1 MRRHDRHCRR
11 AARLAL
17 ALALA
22 PAAITAALA
31 DDAAPTPRLDGG
43 GIGGTAD
50 ASPDDAAN
58 ANDTGEALSLPKLVV
73 TGTRE
78 ELKESLSPGSVSVVY
93 PDDVR
98 GEHKSLPDLLDQI
111 PGVYVRR
118 VAGSGQYTTTSVRG
132 STGPQVNVY
141 VDGVPMNLGGYGAVD
156 LSTLPMSNVERVE
169 IYRGYVP
176 ANLAGAP
183 IGGAINI
190 VTKKPDGVHGG
201 VSYGMRS
208 WGGRQASTNASAP
221 VGDGNIL
228 LGIGTESSD
237 GDFRYKH
244 LTMEDFR
251 TTPSATASA
260 KNLPINRKRM
270 NNSYDK
276 QDFLGKYQDDTW
288 TAKWAYNYINRMLPG
303 QVGSCTGTACT
314 PSIAT
319 YGIDLPYSALNIARQ
334 QKVAQHD
341 GLIGW
346 HGAVDDLDLNL
357 GINYLNQTKSFRNL
371 DWKATSQAPFIAWT
385 RHQTNRIGATAN
397 ASYKLGDSQLLEFFA
412 DANREELG
420 ITGNDVTSTDA
431 LSRYSRK
438 MTHLQLQDTIT
449 LGFLDDLQVS
459 PVVRVDRAD
468 GLNASTYNVPQ
479 DKGWKP
485 TQGVG
490 LKKQVGEEW
499 TLRGTWGTY
508 NRFPT
513 FYELFGDGIWVR
525 PNPGINAN
533 YPPPIRERS
542 RQYDFGPSWRG
553 NLIGDLDGNLGVTY
567 FKRKVEDAVGFLRTA
582 NGSIPTRAGDT
593 RFTGAEVEGGLAWG
607 KRADWQFAV
616 TRQEGKWTSPA
627 PSVYLYRN
635 PTKVTDIPDLTA
647 SSRFNL
653 HFLDG
658 DLTTFADFKYIGRV
672 YVLGVLGDY
681 EEHLATVGLGMRARL
696 PLGFEVTAG
705 VDDITNAG
713 PNQRRMPQAYNMRK
727 YVMDRNVMYP
737 GEGRTFYGTLAW
749 KF

>member
-1 MRRHDRHCRR
+1 MKGHDRHCRR

-22 PAAITAALA
+22 PAAFAAARA
-31 DDAAPTPRLDGG
+31 D
-43 GIGGTAD
+43 
-50 ASPDDAAN
+50 
-58 ANDTGEALSLPKLVV
+58 DTGEAQTLPRLVV

-78 ELKESLSPGSVSVVY
+78 ELKEALSPGSVSVVY
-93 PDDVR
+93 PDDVK

-118 VAGSGQYTTTSVRG
+118 VAGNGQYTTASIRG

-169 IYRGYVP
+169 VYRGYVP

-201 VSYGMRS
+201 VSFGMRS
-208 WGGRQASTNASAP
+208 YGGRQASTNASAP
-221 VGDGNIL
+221 LGDGSIL
-228 LGIGTESSD
+228 LGFGTESSD
-237 GDFRYKH
+237 GDFRYKN
-244 LTMEDFR
+244 LTQEDR
-251 TTPSATASA
+251 RNYSGLASGNALANATPL
-260 KNLPINRKRM
+260 KRKRM

-288 TAKWAYNYINRMLPG
+288 TAKWAYNYINRMLPT
-303 QVGSCTGTACT
+303 QTGSCSGSACS
-314 PSIAT
+314 PGINT
-319 YGIDLPYSALNIARQ
+319 YGIDLPYTTYNVPRR

-357 GINYLNQTKSFRNL
+357 GVNYLNQDKSFRNL

-385 RHQTNRIGATAN
+385 KYQTNRIGATAN

-420 ITGNDVTSTDA
+420 ITGNDTAGTGA

-468 GLNASTYNVPQ
+468 GLNASTYNIPQ

-525 PNPGINAN
+525 PNPGIRAD
-533 YPPPIRERS
+533 YPPPIRERN

-553 NLIGDLDGNLGVTY
+553 NLVGDLGGNLSVTY
-567 FKRKVEDAVGFLRTA
+567 FKRKVEDAVGFMRTA

-593 RFTGAEVEGGLAWG
+593 RFTGVEVEGGLAWG

-616 TRQEGKWTSPA
+616 TRQEGKWTSPS
-627 PSVYLYRN
+627 PSVYLYRH
-635 PTKVTDIPDLTA
+635 PTKVADIPDLTA
-647 SSRFNL
+647 SSRLNL

-672 YVLGVLGDY
+672 YVLGSNYDDY

-705 VDDITNAG
+705 VDDIANAG
-713 PNQRRMPQAYNMRK
+713 PNQRMMPQAYYARNGVR
-727 YVMDRNVMYP
+727 YVLDRNVMYP
-737 GEGRTFYGTLAW
+737 GEGRTFYGTVAW

>member
-1 MRRHDRHCRR
+1 MQRHDRQCRR

-17 ALALA
+17 AIALV
-22 PAAITAALA
+22 PAAFTAARA
-31 DDAAPTPRLDGG
+31 
-43 GIGGTAD
+43 
-50 ASPDDAAN
+50 DDAAN
-58 ANDTGEALSLPKLVV
+58 ANDTGEAQTLPKLVV

-78 ELKESLSPGSVSVVY
+78 ELKEALSPGSVSVVY

-118 VAGSGQYTTTSVRG
+118 VAGNGQYTTASIRG

-201 VSYGMRS
+201 VSFGMRS

-221 VGDGNIL
+221 LGDGSIL
-228 LGIGTESSD
+228 LGFGTESSD

-244 LTMEDFR
+244 LGLEDAKDYPGLASSLR
-251 TTPSATASA
+251 RIRSTPIS
-260 KNLPINRKRM
+260 RKRM

-288 TAKWAYNYINRMLPG
+288 TAKWAYNYINRLLPTAVANSGEGSTVGLPG
-303 QVGSCTGTACT
+303 SGIVE
-314 PSIAT
+314 
-319 YGIDLPYSALNIARQ
+319 IDLPYSTYHGVARE

-357 GINYLNQTKSFRNL
+357 GVNYLNQTKSYRNK
-371 DWKATSQAPFIAWT
+371 DYKAGPANPPFIMWT

-420 ITGNDVTSTDA
+420 ITGNDTASTDA

-438 MTHLQLQDTIT
+438 MTHLQLQDTVT

-525 PNPGINAN
+525 PNPGFDAR
-533 YPPPIRERS
+533 YPAPVRERS

-553 NLIGDLDGNLGVTY
+553 NLVGDLGGNLSVTY
-567 FKRKVEDAVGFLRTA
+567 FKRRTEDAIGFMRTA
-582 NGSIPTRAGDT
+582 NGNIPIRAGDT
-593 RFTGAEVEGGLAWG
+593 RFTGVEVEGGLAWG

-616 TRQEGKWTSPA
+616 TRQEGKWDSP
-627 PSVYLYRN
+627 PPNVYVAR
-635 PTKVTDIPDLTA
+635 PETRVTDIPDLTA

-672 YVLGVLGDY
+672 YVLGNTFDDY

-705 VDDITNAG
+705 VDDIANAA
-713 PNQRRMPQAYNMRK
+713 PNQRMRPETQYYRSGQY